1 MKATHAS
8 TRVTGSRRNR
18 VRRAL
23 RRRKPIERPGA
34 GGVEFQ
40 SNLRKSAGFLG
51 ALLEIV
57 EWMGP
62 GFSASSPDMPS
73 PASPRRA

>member
-8 TRVTGSRRNR
+8 TRVTRSRRNR

-23 RRRKPIERPGA
+23 RREKPIDRPAA
-34 GGVEFQ
+34 GGIEFQ
-40 SNLRKSAGFLG
+40 GNLRKSAGFLG

-62 GFSASSPDMPS
+62 GFSATSPDMSSLP
-73 PASPRRA
+73 SPRRA

>member
-23 RRRKPIERPGA
+23 RRNTPIDRPAA
-34 GGVEFQ
+34 GGIEFHG
-40 SNLRKSAGFLG
+40 NLRKSAGFLG

-62 GFSASSPDMPS
+62 GFSATSPGMPS
-73 PASPRRA
+73 PTSPRRA